1 MQKEILPRLAVL
13 VPSGLV
19 GRLSVAG
26 TISGGKLRYSRKKLV
41 PSLFKYQ

>member
-1 MQKEILPRLAVL
+1 MFYKPRLAVL
-13 VPSGLV
+13 AVSGFI

-26 TISGGKLRYSRKKLV
+26 TISGGKLRYSRKKFV

>member
-1 MQKEILPRLAVL
+1 MKTLPRLAVL
-13 VPSGLV
+13 VPSGLA

-41 PSLFKYQ
+41 PALFKYQ